1 MQMDKWKVMD
11 NNFEYL
17 NDILVKSDYDIHSCE
32 GSNETYPQLILE
44 LNLSEK
50 SEYIKLKLAE
60 CVCERPSQ
68 SEYL

>member
-1 MQMDKWKVMD
+1 MDKWKVMD

-17 NDILVKSDYDIHSCE
+17 NDILVKSDYDIHGCE

-50 SEYIKLKLAE
+50 SE
-60 CVCERPSQ
+60 
-68 SEYL
+68 